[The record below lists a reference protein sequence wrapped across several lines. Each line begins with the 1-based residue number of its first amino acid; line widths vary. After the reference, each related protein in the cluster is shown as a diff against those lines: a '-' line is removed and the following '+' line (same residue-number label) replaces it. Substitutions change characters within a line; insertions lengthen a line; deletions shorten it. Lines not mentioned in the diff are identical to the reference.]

1 MYAAAGP
8 AQIETGQ
15 GRHVLPRGRAA
26 WIPAGTRHRSLVSD
40 HVGASLYFSPEA
52 VTDPSTHVTNSG
64 REPADAR
71 NGPAR
76 DALGTW
82 RQRDRSPRR
91 QLPARPCPALRR
103 MAGSGRRR
111 LFLAQRLRESLR
123 PDRRQTPGPV
133 QAKSPDEARA
143 LKF

>member
-76 DALGTW
+76 DALGNVA
-82 RQRDRSPRR
+82 
-91 QLPARPCPALRR
+91 PARPIPSPTASCASLPCSAANGWQRPTSAIPR
-103 MAGSGRRR
+103 SAPSRKPSPGSSANARPGSGKI
-111 LFLAQRLRESLR
+111 
-123 PDRRQTPGPV
+123 T
-133 QAKSPDEARA
+133 
-143 LKF
+143 